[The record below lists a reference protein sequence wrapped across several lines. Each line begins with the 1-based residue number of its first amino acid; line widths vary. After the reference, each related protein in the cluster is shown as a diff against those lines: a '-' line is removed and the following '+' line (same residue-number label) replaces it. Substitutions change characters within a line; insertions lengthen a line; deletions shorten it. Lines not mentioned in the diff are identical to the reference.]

1 MEQIGPLARE
11 WVIQDLSHVQWWMS
25 MTFFLARGEKRS
37 DTVDGRNPAPVD
49 RENIP
54 FFIGFHR

>member
-1 MEQIGPLARE
+1 MA
-11 WVIQDLSHVQWWMS
+11 
-25 MTFFLARGEKRS
+25 FFLARGEKRS

-49 RENIP
+49 MENIP